1 MPSALT
7 AGLDRINAVAAEGDL
22 DAARAADLALD
33 LDVGDPVMVPD
44 TIDAAGQIRCKAIYP
59 PKLHGTPVHEIACQL
74 LDMQAPENSRFLKL
88 TGPPGTGK
96 SRLGRLIAHQLW
108 TSRGKAVEVR
118 HGRPFYGFVEMQ
130 PGPSSDEF
138 FFRYDY
144 VPAEAGGDVRL
155 VDSLF
160 VQAMR
165 HGWIVMLDEVNTARD
180 VALLS
185 VNSVL
190 DGRLTIHLPATGETV
205 VAQPGFAVL
214 LSFNPGLAGAATDL
228 PDAWHSRFPAT
239 IEVTSNWAALVRLGA
254 PEQLVRAAI
263 ALDGRRFAGDDGL
276 VWTPQFR
283 DIEGLVDMI
292 ARCGE
297 RTAIALFVSNL
308 AERLTAGQIQPAEIA
323 ATMRMLDES
332 GYAHLKVPATSPTAN
347 VDGYPRATTR

>member
-1 MPSALT
+1 MPGALT
-7 AGLDRINAVAAEGDL
+7 AGLDKINAVAAEGGL
-22 DAARAADLALD
+22 DAAASEELALD
-33 LDVGDPVMVPD
+33 LDAGEPVMVPD
-44 TIDAAGQIRCKAIYP
+44 MIDADGQIRCKAIYP
-59 PKLHGTPVHEIACQL
+59 PKLHGSPVHEVAGQL
-74 LDMQAPENSRFLKL
+74 LDMQSPERSRFLKL

-96 SRLGRLIAHQLW
+96 SRIGRLLAYHLW
-108 TSRGKAVEVR
+108 TSRGRAVEVR

-144 VPAEAGGDVRL
+144 VPAESGGDVRL

-185 VNSVL
+185 INSTL
-190 DGRLTIHLPATGETV
+190 DGRVALHLPATGETV
-205 VAQPGFAVL
+205 IAQPGFAVL
-214 LSFNPGLAGAATDL
+214 LSYNAGLLGATDL

-239 IEVTSNWAALVRLGA
+239 IEVTSNWAALVKLGA
-254 PEQLVRAAI
+254 PEQLIRAAM

-276 VWTPQFR
+276 GWTPQFR
-283 DIEGLVDMI
+283 DIEGLADMI
-292 ARCGE
+292 DRCGE

-308 AERLTAGQIQPAEIA
+308 AERVTAGQIQPAELA
-323 ATMRMLDES
+323 ATMRMLDEA
-332 GYAHLKVPATSPTAN
+332 GYAHLKVRATSRIAN